1 MKIETTNLD
10 ENVLVVLSGGLDS
23 SVATMMLVDKYGKDN
38 VHAVTF
44 NYNQKQK
51 VEIQQAYILCKKLGV
66 ADDRSAVIVA

>member
-23 SVATMMLVDKYGKDN
+23 SVATMMLVDKYGKDK
-38 VHAVTF
+38 VHALTF

-51 VEIQQAYILCKKLGV
+51 IECLVAATFCRTLEIFF
-66 ADDRSAVIVA
+66 